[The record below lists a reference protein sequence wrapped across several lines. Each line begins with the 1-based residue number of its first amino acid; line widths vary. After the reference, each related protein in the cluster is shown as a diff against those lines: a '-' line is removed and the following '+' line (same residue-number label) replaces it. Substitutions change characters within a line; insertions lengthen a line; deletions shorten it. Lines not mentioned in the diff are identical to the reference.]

1 MVQHGLI
8 IKVMEK
14 SKEQLLQEA
23 IELMQQNKIEREKQF
38 QIELSELCQKYGV
51 TISTQIIITAN

>member
-1 MVQHGLI
+1 
-8 IKVMEK
+8 MEK

-23 IELMQQNKIEREKQF
+23 AKLLQQNKIERELDF
-38 QIELSELCQKYGV
+38 QNELSELCQKYGV

>member
-1 MVQHGLI
+1 
-8 IKVMEK
+8 MEK

-23 IELMQQNKIEREKQF
+23 SELLQQNKIEREKQF

>member
-1 MVQHGLI
+1 
-8 IKVMEK
+8 MEK
-14 SKEQLLQEA
+14 TKEQLLQEA

-38 QIELSELCQKYGV
+38 QIELSEQKQKYGV

>member
-1 MVQHGLI
+1 
-8 IKVMEK
+8 MEK

-51 TISTQIIITAN
+51 NISTQIIITAN

>member
-14 SKEQLLQEA
+14 TKEQLLQEA

>member
-1 MVQHGLI
+1 
-8 IKVMEK
+8 MEK

-51 TISTQIIITAN
+51 TISQPQLIVSA

>member
-1 MVQHGLI
+1 
-8 IKVMEK
+8 MEK

-23 IELMQQNKIEREKQF
+23 SELLQQNKIEREKQF
-38 QIELSELCQKYGV
+38 QIELSELYQKYGV